1 VVVTLA
7 IVAYLATTIGFPLPA
22 AVSKRGGAF
31 PCQHHACGCA
41 TAAQC
46 WDHCCCF
53 TPSEKLAW
61 AHEHHVEP
69 PAKLIA
75 EVAALEA
82 ESHTAAEVSATHPA
96 PRKSCCAHHDYTA
109 CETESHSCATAG
121 LPSSACPPHESSTA
135 QRVNRDTHSAAHHDH
150 DHHHAN
156 GCCEDHD
163 EDDDSLGITLVIGV
177 KARQCRGLA
186 DSWCQSGAVV
196 PAPPSVTWQFQW
208 NVVEWLALDST
219 QTAAAHLAPPI
230 RPPRV

>member
-1 VVVTLA
+1 MRCLRRYRRFRTARRRVVVMLA

-22 AVSKRGGAF
+22 AVTKRGGAF

-75 EVAALEA
+75 EVATIEA

-96 PRKSCCAHHDYTA
+96 PRKSCCAHHDAA
-109 CETESHSCATAG
+109 CETESHSCA
-121 LPSSACPPHESSTA
+121 
-135 QRVNRDTHSAAHHDH
+135 DDH
-150 DHHHAN
+150 DHHHTSA
-156 GCCEDHD
+156 CREDHD
-163 EDDDSLGITLVIGV
+163 ADDDSLGIALVIGV

-196 PAPPSVTWQFQW
+196 PAPPAVTWQFQW
-208 NVVEWLALDST
+208 NVVEWLALDGT
-219 QTAAAHLAPPI
+219 RIAAADLAPPI